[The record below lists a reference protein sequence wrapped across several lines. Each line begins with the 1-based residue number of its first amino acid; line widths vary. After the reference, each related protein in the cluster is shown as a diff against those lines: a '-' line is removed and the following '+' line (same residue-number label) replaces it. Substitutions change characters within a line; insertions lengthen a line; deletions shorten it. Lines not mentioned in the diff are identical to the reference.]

1 MVQRVVVG
9 ACLTAHDR
17 LGVFTFSLKA
27 LLALR
32 KLKRIKEGKK
42 KKTPLSLLITHYP
55 KVGTR
60 DLLESL
66 VVQTETYCTP
76 VAKGKGK
83 LKLSLGLRIIRRSK
97 EEKVD

>member
-42 KKTPLSLLITHYP
+42 KKPHFLCSSLTTQ
-55 KVGTR
+55 K
-60 DLLESL
+60 
-66 VVQTETYCTP
+66 
-76 VAKGKGK
+76 
-83 LKLSLGLRIIRRSK
+83 
-97 EEKVD
+97 